1 MSGAARNGLL
11 RRPLAIKLLRD
22 LGDPRSSPGSSRRRR
37 SLLDSSTRTWS
48 RSWTRGSTATPIHRH
63 GARRGTHAPRGTRRG
78 GSARFGA
85 SGRDH
90 QRSGPALGFAH
101 EHGVIHRDVKR
112 SNVQLPPGGVKLVDM
127 GSHSSC
133 RPRALTATLTLRGTA
148 RYTSPEQ
155 ARGDVLDSRADL
167 YSLGCV
173 LFEMLVGQPPF
184 EGDLGALS
192 YAHARCPAPRVRPH
206 RPIGSAR
213 WTSSSP
219 PRSRRISGRPP
230 AERSRC
236 ADVS

>member
-1 MSGAARNGLL
+1 M
-11 RRPLAIKLLRD
+11 PD
-22 LGDPRSSPGSSRRRR
+22 
-37 SLLDSSTRTWS
+37 
-48 RSWTRGSTATPIHRH
+48 
-63 GARRGTHAPRGTRRG
+63 
-78 GSARFGA
+78 
-85 SGRDH
+85 GR
-90 QRSGPALGFAH
+90 
-101 EHGVIHRDVKR
+101 
-112 SNVQLPPGGVKLVDM
+112 VKLADM
-127 GSHSSC
+127 GIARLLS
-133 RPRALTATLTLRGTA
+133 PEALTATLTLRGTP
-148 RYTSPEQ
+148 RYVSPEQ
-155 ARGDVLDSRADL
+155 ARGDQVDSRADL